1 LLVIIGGPPGSGNT
15 SRSRR
20 LARDRGWPVLGSDD
34 LARTIAG
41 SAGLKDGDAY
51 WIAYDVAFAMAEE
64 WLSLG
69 VSAVLDINPG
79 WTFQWQQVDALR
91 QHHPLAKIV
100 PIVLPC
106 SRQTCL
112 ERIDRRHMADPSV
125 FDPPRRFRTD
135 PRILA
140 VSTVG
145 KRSMRHGPCWLT
157 PKERTMKSTRR
168 SRALWPLTGQKKLEC
183 GADSCDPLKIL
194 VPSSRPGEA
203 PTPAEHE
210 LVPPAQE

>member
-140 VSTVG
+140 VFDCGEAIDASRAMLVDAERTDDEVYATVA
-145 KRSMRHGPCWLT
+145 RLVAANW
-157 PKERTMKSTRR
+157 PKEAEVRR
-168 SRALWPLTGQKKLEC
+168 G
-183 GADSCDPLKIL
+183 
-194 VPSSRPGEA
+194 
-203 PTPAEHE
+203 
-210 LVPPAQE
+210 

>member
-51 WIAYDVAFAMAEE
+51 WIAYDVAFAMA
-64 WLSLG
+64 
-69 VSAVLDINPG
+69 
-79 WTFQWQQVDALR
+79 
-91 QHHPLAKIV
+91 
-100 PIVLPC
+100 
-106 SRQTCL
+106 
-112 ERIDRRHMADPSV
+112 DPSV

-140 VSTVG
+140 VFDCGEAIDASRAMLVDAERTDDEVYATVA
-145 KRSMRHGPCWLT
+145 RLVAANW
-157 PKERTMKSTRR
+157 PKEAEVRR
-168 SRALWPLTGQKKLEC
+168 G
-183 GADSCDPLKIL
+183 
-194 VPSSRPGEA
+194 
-203 PTPAEHE
+203 
-210 LVPPAQE
+210 